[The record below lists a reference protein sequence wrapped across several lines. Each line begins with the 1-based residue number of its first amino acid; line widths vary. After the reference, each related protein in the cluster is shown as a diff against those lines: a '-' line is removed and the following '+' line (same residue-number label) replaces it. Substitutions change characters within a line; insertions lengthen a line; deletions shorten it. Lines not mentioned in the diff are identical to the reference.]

1 MIIVLEVDR
10 GKKYVTFIDFTPTQG
25 WYKHIPFKR
34 FMEAITMTSK
44 NIRLPITRNMLDG
57 RRIFLSRNV

>member
-44 NIRLPITRNMLDG
+44 KYKIAYNKKHVGWTED
-57 RRIFLSRNV
+57 IFK